1 MPTGRTVLI
10 TGAAGG
16 VGTKLVARFLQNG
29 DTVVATDTGED
40 GLAALRAGL
49 RDDARLVTFVADISD
64 EGDCA
69 ALAEAARADGGGR
82 VDVLVNCAGW
92 FPIVPFE
99 QMTAEQWRRV
109 VDVNLTGPFLVTRA
123 VLPLM
128 KDLGWGRIVTF
139 GSASVFD
146 GTPGQS
152 HYVAAKAGL
161 VGFSRSLAREVGGY
175 GITVNVVTP
184 GLTVTPAVRAGFPQ
198 HILAE
203 QRDRRALKRDEEP
216 EDLVGIVAF
225 LASPDADFIT
235 GQTINVDGGKFMP

>member
-1 MPTGRTVLI
+1 MRAGRTVLI

-16 VGTKLVARFLQNG
+16 VGTQLVARFLENG
-29 DTVVATDTGED
+29 DTVVATDTGDEA
-40 GLAALRAGL
+40 LATLRAGL
-49 RDDARLVTFVADISD
+49 HPEPGARLVTFAADIS
-64 EGDCA
+64 EEADCA
-69 ALAEAARADGGGR
+69 ALAGAAGER

-99 QMTAEQWRRV
+99 QMTAEQWRQV
-109 VDVNLTGPFLVTRA
+109 IDVNLTGPFLVTRA
-123 VLPLM
+123 VLPSM

-216 EDLVGIVAF
+216 EDLVGVVAF

>member
-1 MPTGRTVLI
+1 MRTGRTVLI

-16 VGTKLVARFLQNG
+16 VGTKLVARFLGNG
-29 DTVVATDTGED
+29 DTVVATDTADEA
-40 GLAALRAGL
+40 LAALRAGL
-49 RDDARLVTFVADISD
+49 DPDPGARLVTFAADIA
-64 EGDCA
+64 EEADCA
-69 ALAEAARADGGGR
+69 ALAGAAGDR

-109 VDVNLTGPFLVTRA
+109 IDVNLTGPFLVTRA

-198 HILAE
+198 HILAA

>member
-1 MPTGRTVLI
+1 MRTGRTVLI

-16 VGTKLVARFLQNG
+16 IGTQLVARFLENG
-29 DTVVATDTGED
+29 DTVVATDTGDEA
-40 GLAALRAGL
+40 LTALRAGP
-49 RDDARLVTFVADISD
+49 RPDPGARLVTFAADIS
-64 EGDCA
+64 EEADCA
-69 ALAEAARADGGGR
+69 ALADAAGDR

-99 QMTAEQWRRV
+99 QMTAEQWRKV
-109 VDVNLTGPFLVTRA
+109 IDVNLTGPFLVTRA
-123 VLPLM
+123 ILPSM

-235 GQTINVDGGKFMP
+235 GQTMNVDGGKFMP

>member
-1 MPTGRTVLI
+1 MRTGRTILI

-16 VGTKLVARFLQNG
+16 IGTQRVARFLENG
-29 DTVVATDTGED
+29 DTVVATDTGDEP
-40 GLAALRAGL
+40 LATLRAGL
-49 RDDARLVTFVADISD
+49 ADDTRLVTFAADIA
-64 EGDCA
+64 EEADCA
-69 ALAEAARADGGGR
+69 ALAGAAGDR

-99 QMTAEQWRRV
+99 QMTAEQWRKV
-109 VDVNLTGPFLVTRA
+109 IDVNLTGPFLVTRA
-123 VLPLM
+123 ILPSM

-235 GQTINVDGGKFMP
+235 GQ